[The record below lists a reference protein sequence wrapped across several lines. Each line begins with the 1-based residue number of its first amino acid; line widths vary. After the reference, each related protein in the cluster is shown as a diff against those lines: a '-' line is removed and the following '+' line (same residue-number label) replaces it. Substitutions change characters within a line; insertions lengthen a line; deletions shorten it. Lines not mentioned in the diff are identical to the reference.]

1 MKFHILRAATVL
13 LSLLVTAAAQVTG
26 SGTTNFLPKWT
37 GGTSLGN
44 SALFQSGGQIGIG
57 TTSPVARLT
66 VIGLNGTIGIN
77 GGNAPKPLQVTGGFG
92 VTNLSGFGVQGAG
105 GPIQIVSG
113 TGAPLPGSLALGGTG
128 AAILMTTHVMDEAD
142 RCDTVALLRDGTILA
157 RGTPDDLKRETG
169 MPTLEG
175 CFLHYGGVR

>member
-128 AAILMTTHVMDEAD
+128 AAILTTGGSGANCTAASV
-142 RCDTVALLRDGTILA
+142 RCSAYIGGNGGSV
-157 RGTPDDLKRETG
+157 
-169 MPTLEG
+169 TLQPGRSEEHTSELQSPMYLV
-175 CFLHYGGVR
+175 CR